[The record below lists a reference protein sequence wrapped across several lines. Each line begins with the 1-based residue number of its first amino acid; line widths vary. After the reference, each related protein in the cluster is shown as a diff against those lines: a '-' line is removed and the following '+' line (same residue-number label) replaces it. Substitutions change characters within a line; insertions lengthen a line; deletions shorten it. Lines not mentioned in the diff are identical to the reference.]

1 MIQSI
6 LLGEIILN
14 NNSNTLNDSVLNTKQ
29 KLTVLWIF
37 AVANYIF
44 CDFSA
49 LLYQE
54 SLTFQWRTTG
64 VSWKDVT
71 ELTQS
76 RLLSFAI
83 VMQLPIMMIPLSV
96 FLPYKSNRIANI
108 TIGLLMTIFIGL
120 LMTIFLGLTHFG
132 EKFFFYIFSSL
143 FGASKLHF
151 IFFSIIEITTALA
164 IIWIAL
170 NWSEREI

>member
-1 MIQSI
+1 MN
-6 LLGEIILN
+6 II
-14 NNSNTLNDSVLNTKQ
+14 SNMPNDSVLSTKL
-29 KLTVLWIF
+29 KLSFLWIF

-49 LLYQE
+49 LFNQE

-83 VMQLPIMMIPLSV
+83 VMQIPIMMIPLSV

-108 TIGLLMTIFIGL
+108 TIGLMMTMNTGLM
-120 LMTIFLGLTHFG
+120 MAIFLGLTHFG

-143 FGASKLHF
+143 FGASALHF
-151 IFFSIIEITTALA
+151 IFFSIIEIATTLV
-164 IIWIAL
+164 IIWIAF
-170 NWSEREI
+170 NDTTYFFFI